1 MSGDLDDLAR
11 AAADALVS
19 AMITDSW
26 ETVRQRFTTLVGH
39 EQRMDAGRAQLASA
53 TGEDRSRVTL
63 DLARSWSIRLRDA
76 LEDHPGLA
84 EQLRALL
91 DDLDA
96 TSPSSGVPTQH
107 VIADHGS
114 QAVNVGG
121 HISGNKGELF
131 VGVGKVD
138 KRKVNIAVA
147 PLMFLFNTA
156 KKLATAYPPATAL
169 VVVLAAATVTG
180 WQTHWPH
187 AVFGAATPRASGTA
201 GPAPDIT
208 ASVGSPAQTGSDGT
222 TQTFPDGTRVTFVSA
237 NWTNSGPFVYNP
249 VDHGVTFTFHLVAGP
264 SWTGSGNQKVL
275 LRPISGSERPLDYY
289 MVTVSGWA
297 YPNYNSTGYADETNY
312 TSGPQSGGNC
322 DQLAAGDSVDVLST
336 LYPLSDPV
344 DPQHVVVTIE
354 MPNGQLASRSFTV
367 SVGSYIPAD
376 VPSPTPTQS
385 CGP

>member
-1 MSGDLDDLAR
+1 MSGDLEDLAR

-19 AMITDSW
+19 AMVTDSW
-26 ETVRQRFTTLVGH
+26 ETVRRRFAALVGH
-39 EQRMDAGRAQLASA
+39 EQRMDVGRAQLASA

-76 LEDHPGLA
+76 LEDSPGLA

-91 DDLDA
+91 NELDA
-96 TSPSSGVPTQH
+96 TRPSSSAPTQH
-107 VIADHGS
+107 AVADHGS

-121 HISGNKGELF
+121 HISGNKGDLF

-138 KRKVNIAVA
+138 KRRVNIAVA

-156 KKLATAYPPATAL
+156 KKLATAYPAATAV
-169 VVVLAAATVTG
+169 VVVLAGATVTG
-180 WQTHWPH
+180 WQAHWPN
-187 AVFGAATPRASGTA
+187 AVFGAATPRASGAA
-201 GPAPDIT
+201 GPAPDNS
-208 ASVGSPAQTGSDGT
+208 ASVGSPAQTGSDST

-237 NWTNSGPFVYNP
+237 NWTTFAPFAYNP
-249 VDHGVTFTFHLVAGP
+249 VHHGATFTFHVVAGP
-264 SWTGSGNQKVL
+264 SWTGSGNQKVM
-275 LRPISGSERPLDYY
+275 LRPISGGERPLDYY
-289 MVTVSGWA
+289 MVTASGWA

-312 TSGPQSGGNC
+312 MPGSQSRGSC
-322 DQLAAGDSVDVLST
+322 DQLAADDSVDVLST

-367 SVGSYIPAD
+367 SVGSFVPAD